1 MKTCREMSEKYGVQQ
16 NADTLVEKDWQIFH
30 MEQKTKRDI
39 TRIADMG
46 LLDDEIVGNH
56 VSQKHVV
63 WMKHTRYCT

>member
-56 VSQKHVV
+56 VPQMHVV
-63 WMKHTRYCT
+63 WSGCL